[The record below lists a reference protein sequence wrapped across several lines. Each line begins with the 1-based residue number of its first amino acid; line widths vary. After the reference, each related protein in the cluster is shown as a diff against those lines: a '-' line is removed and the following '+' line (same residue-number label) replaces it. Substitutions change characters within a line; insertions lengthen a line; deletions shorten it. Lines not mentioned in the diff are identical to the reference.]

1 MTFLTKRKLPGFLY
15 FVRVFLIFV
24 QKIQIFLTRYIE
36 NIPRNPT
43 KKEFCQNHVWFLS
56 YIKFSDFKFEKFS
69 LFKQVFWGQRTKKK
83 IWANH
88 PKSPNFMGNNM
99 V

>member
-1 MTFLTKRKLPGFLY
+1 MKNSSIEFPTTKNIIILKNIFREEEV
-15 FVRVFLIFV
+15 FVFCEVFFNFV
-24 QKIQIFLTRYIE
+24 QKIEIFLTRYIE

-69 LFKQVFWGQRTKKK
+69 LFKQVF
-83 IWANH
+83 
-88 PKSPNFMGNNM
+88 
-99 V
+99 